1 MNIFCDGGFGYWK
14 LLANNQR
21 VKFRNIFGEYQPS
34 LIEGDTDLSI
44 KIDDVGSWTFGEAA
58 RLRSSQVGNIQE
70 SKWIFSDEYLA
81 GLLLAIS
88 EAYSVNTHHIKANIL
103 TGLPGQDYKAE
114 RIREEFKSS
123 LLGEYTIH
131 RTGRKQTITIEK
143 VTVTSQAYGPLF
155 NHLINGSGQFNRP
168 DTKARSAKFGSINI
182 GFNTVE
188 IDTVSIE
195 NLDNPKLQSTRQWSS
210 QPAGV
215 YTLTENMRRYLQE
228 QFLGERFND
237 NRVIET
243 IEDGGLELYGKWYEV
258 KAKEIKAEF
267 ASNIRRLASNVYG
280 DDLKDLTW
288 LILTGGGATIV
299 ADYFR
304 NYHQQIKVSD
314 NPQWDAVKGYKKVGK
329 VYGK

>member
-34 LIEGDTDLSI
+34 LIEGDIDLSI
-44 KIDDVGSWTFGEAA
+44 KIDGFGSWTFGEAA

-70 SKWIFSDEYLA
+70 SRWIFSDEYLA

-88 EAYSVNTHHIKANIL
+88 EAYSANTHHIKASIL
-103 TGLPGQDYKAE
+103 TGLPGQDYKDK
-114 RIREEFKSS
+114 RVIEEFKSS

-131 RTGRKQTITIEK
+131 RNNYKQTITIEN

-155 NHLINGSGQFNRP
+155 NHLINGNGQFNRP
-168 DTKARSAKFGSINI
+168 DTKARFARFGSINI

-188 IDTVSIE
+188 IDTVSIG
-195 NLDNPKLQSTRQWSS
+195 NLDNPNLQSTKQWKSTPS
-210 QPAGV
+210 GV
-215 YTLTENMRRYLQE
+215 HTLIENMRQYLQE

-243 IEDGGLELYGKWYEV
+243 IEENGLELYGKWYGVE
-258 KAKEIKAEF
+258 AKEIKAEF
-267 ASNIRRLASNVYG
+267 ASNIKRLASNVYG

-299 ADYFR
+299 ADYFSD
-304 NYHQQIKVSD
+304 YHQQIKVSND
-314 NPQWDAVKGYKKVGK
+314 PQWDAVEGYKKAGR